1 MPEPDWTRHL
11 AKLRRT
17 PPWVIA
23 AGVGA
28 VVIAVGAFT
37 FIQRVPLPGVDA
49 IDPANAM
56 QISLVEPVEPVVDPG
71 ARMEVGELSDGF
83 TSSTIPVAVA
93 DDAEFYREDFSDAWV
108 EPEYEPAPRSWRWR
122 ERKDEGPVPYEE
134 RAEVEPRDPPR
145 NPYGFDE
152 PRRDF
157 EAERAARR
165 ERIER
170 MQAEG
175 WREVPSGARLSSD
188 SAFY

>member
-1 MPEPDWTRHL
+1 MPEPDWTRHF
-11 AKLRRT
+11 AWIRRT
-17 PPWVIA
+17 PAWVIA
-23 AGVGA
+23 AGAGA
-28 VVIAVGAFT
+28 VVVAVGGLVLV
-37 FIQRVPLPGVDA
+37 QRVPLPGVEA

-56 QISLVEPVEPVVDPG
+56 QISLVEPVEPEVDPG
-71 ARMEVGELSDGF
+71 GRMEVGELSDGF
-83 TSSTIPVAVA
+83 SPEAIPVSVA
-93 DDAEFYREDFSDAWV
+93 EDAEVYREDFSDAWV

-122 ERKDEGPVPYEE
+122 DRKEEGPYPYEE
-134 RAEVEPRDPPR
+134 RAEAKPRDPPR

-165 ERIER
+165 ERLER